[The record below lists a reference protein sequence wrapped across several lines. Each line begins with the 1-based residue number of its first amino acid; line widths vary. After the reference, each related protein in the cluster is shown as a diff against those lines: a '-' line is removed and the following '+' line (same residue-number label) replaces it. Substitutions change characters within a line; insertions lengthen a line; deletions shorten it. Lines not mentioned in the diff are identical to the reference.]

1 MGPSWESASVGQS
14 VSQCLPAGG
23 CACLSEVFWLAAD
36 RGKSKQMGR
45 EHPAFGPVL
54 CMWAIYIIINSGSV
68 A

>member
-1 MGPSWESASVGQS
+1 MGQS

-45 EHPAFGPVL
+45 KHPAFGPVL